1 MGVIAVVGTLDSKGA
16 EHAFVADQIRRHGH
30 SVLLIDV
37 GTLDPPTIVPD
48 ISREQVAAAGQIDLS
63 ALTAERDRG
72 RCVAAMAESLP
83 VLLMQL
89 LVQRRIDGVISL
101 GGSSGTAIASSGM
114 RGLPT
119 GFPRLMVST
128 MASGNVAPY
137 LGTQD
142 ILLMPSI
149 VDVAGLNR
157 VSRGVFSRAAAAIC
171 GMVSLE
177 SSDSDDRPVIAA
189 SMFGNTTECLGH
201 AIPLLESAG
210 YEVLVFH
217 ATGAGGRTM
226 ESLIASGLVDGV
238 LDITTTELADELAGG
253 VLSAGPD
260 RLTAAATAGVPQIVV
275 PGCLDMINFG
285 EPTTIPEKYQDRLFY
300 RHNPQVTLMRTSAA
314 ESVVLGKQLAEKINR
329 SSGPVSVLLPLRGIS
344 VIGAEGGPFHDA
356 AADAALFTALSQ
368 SLRHDVRV
376 IDVDCTINDAQ
387 FAQAC
392 VAELLRI
399 LGWSETEDG
408 D

>member
-1 MGVIAVVGTLDSKGA
+1 MGVIAVVGTLDSKGT

-37 GTLDPPTIVPD
+37 GTLDPPTVVPD
-48 ISREQVAAAGQIDLS
+48 ISREQVAAEGQIDLS

-72 RCVAAMAESLP
+72 RCVAAMAEALP
-83 VLLMQL
+83 VLLTRL
-89 LVQRRIDGVISL
+89 LRQQRIDGVISL
-101 GGSSGTAIASSGM
+101 GGSSGTAIASAGM

-177 SSDSDDRPVIAA
+177 ISDSDDRPVIAA
-189 SMFGNTTECLGH
+189 SMFGNTTECIGN
-201 AIPLLESAG
+201 AVPLLESAG

-238 LDITTTELADELAGG
+238 LDITTTEIADELAGG
-253 VLSAGPD
+253 VLSAGPE
-260 RLTAAATAGVPQIVV
+260 RLTAAAAAGVPQIVV

-285 EPTTIPEKYQDRLFY
+285 EPATIPERYQDRLFY

-314 ESVVLGKQLAEKINR
+314 ESVELGKQLAEKINR
-329 SSGPVSVLLPLRGIS
+329 SVGAVSVLLPLRGIS

-356 AADAALFTALSQ
+356 HADAALFT
-368 SLRHDVRV
+368 SLTNHLRQGVRV
-376 IDVDCTINDAQ
+376 IDCDCNINAPE

-392 VAELLRI
+392 VAELLQN
-399 LGWSETEDG
+399 LGQADTG
-408 D
+408 NGG